1 MKLLNVTAGSI
12 LGVYR
17 FFSVAVAFFVPQS
30 STITSCLL
38 RTFHL
43 HVWQHSVFPLSDS
56 NFFTDIFVKGSCQQA
71 CAFSFVLLI
80 FCHFKKFL
88 QRIYLINIL

>member
-17 FFSVAVAFFVPQS
+17 FFFSCCCIFRSPIKHNNQLSAKDIS
-30 STITSCLL
+30 SSCMAALCFSFE
-38 RTFHL
+38 RF
-43 HVWQHSVFPLSDS
+43 Q
-56 NFFTDIFVKGSCQQA
+56 FFTDIFVKGSCQQA
-71 CAFSFVLLI
+71 CAFSFVLLV